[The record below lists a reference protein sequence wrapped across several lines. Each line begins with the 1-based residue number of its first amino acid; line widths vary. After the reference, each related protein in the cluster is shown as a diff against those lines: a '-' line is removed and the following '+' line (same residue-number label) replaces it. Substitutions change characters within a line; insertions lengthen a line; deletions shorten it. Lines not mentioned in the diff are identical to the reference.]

1 MYSPRSGSFHL
12 KQESSEEQTRKA
24 SSVSGLT
31 GQPVSKLQKLPLKK
45 DNSEA
50 ITKRP
55 FPESLCGFAKIV
67 CSSDSLLSP
76 NQPPVTRRK
85 EGVSVPE
92 VCREALQLGR
102 ELTEG
107 DTKHLEGHK
116 EKLSVIR
123 NFSPPNTN
131 KNLFLLMAESKKW

>member
-1 MYSPRSGSFHL
+1 MQRCTKVPQSLSPMTGMEAQVRPVCSPRSGSFRL

-24 SSVSGLT
+24 SSVSALT
-31 GQPVSKLQKLPLKK
+31 GQSVSRPQKLPLKK

-67 CSSDSLLSP
+67 CSSPDSLLSP
-76 NQPPVTRRK
+76 NEPPVAHRK
-85 EGVSVPE
+85 EGVSVPK
-92 VCREALQLGR
+92 VCREALRVGR

-107 DTKHLEGHK
+107 DTN
-116 EKLSVIR
+116 I
-123 NFSPPNTN
+123 
-131 KNLFLLMAESKKW
+131 